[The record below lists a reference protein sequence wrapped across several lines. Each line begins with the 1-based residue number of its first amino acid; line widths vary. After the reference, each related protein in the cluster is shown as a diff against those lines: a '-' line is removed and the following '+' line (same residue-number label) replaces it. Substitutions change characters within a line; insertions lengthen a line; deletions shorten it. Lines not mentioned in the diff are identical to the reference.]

1 LFYAI
6 NEGGEDRPAYS
17 NRFPLPVFYL
27 VEMTWPYNNTHPVFL
42 PLFIMG
48 LLGLGLWAFRRKPE
62 DKFFL
67 TWFIVVYT
75 FFTLLIPNKQ
85 WRYVIPLFPVLAIS
99 AASFVTF
106 IYGKLQ
112 GTWQS
117 VASSLNMKR
126 LVKLGAG
133 ALVVFTVA
141 TAAYSFY
148 DGYQWAARY
157 VIHIP
162 IREATNY
169 TAARLSQNDSIA
181 VLCPNNS
188 FNDDMVSFYLEANAS
203 MQNDVWQYPLL
214 AVDAFTPDFN
224 VTTLISSCQKK
235 NTKFLLL
242 YEYGQTAPYFNT
254 TLTTVQVW
262 ETMNRTG
269 RFSYVTY
276 FGISPRAIY
285 VLSFT

>member
-1 LFYAI
+1 
-6 NEGGEDRPAYS
+6 
-17 NRFPLPVFYL
+17 VFYL
-27 VEMTWPYNNTHPVFL
+27 VEMTWPYDNTHPIFL
-42 PLFIMG
+42 PLFI
-48 LLGLGLWAFRRKPE
+48 LGLIGLVLWAFRRKPE

-67 TWFIVVYT
+67 TWFIVVYL
-75 FFTLLIPNKQ
+75 FFTLMIPNKQ
-85 WRYVIPLFPVLAIS
+85 WRYVTPLFPVLAIS

-106 IYGKLQ
+106 AYGKLQ

-117 VASSLNMKR
+117 MGFSLNRKR
-126 LVKLGAG
+126 LTKIAAV

-141 TAAYSFY
+141 AVSYSFY
-148 DGYQWAARY
+148 DGYQWVARY
-157 VIHIP
+157 VIDVP
-162 IREATNY
+162 IQEATNFA
-169 TAARLSQNDSIA
+169 AARLNQSDSIA

-203 MQNDVWQYPLL
+203 MHNQVWQYPPL

-224 VTTLISSCQKK
+224 VTKLVSLCQKT
-235 NTKFLLL
+235 NTKFVLL
-242 YEYGQTAPYFNT
+242 YEYGQTAPFFNT

-262 ETMNRTG
+262 DTMNSTG

-285 VLSFT
+285 VISFT